1 MPPFRGRP
9 PWRAT
14 CPHQIIVEGQDDQM
28 AFDVL
33 AAALRARGENIAT
46 FDALSAES
54 QSKIPR
60 LLLEFTLDSSFLE
73 LAESITIVV
82 DADDAPATAFAT
94 IQSACAEARLPVPDS
109 VGAWE
114 IGAFQGQDRRVR
126 IVVVPPLGNGALED
140 LVLAGIPEKTR
151 QCVEAYLE
159 CAADF
164 GTPKPKQRSKARIQ
178 ALAATRL
185 HDGYMHLGAALR
197 DGKLPLDHPAM
208 EPLRAI
214 LRSLWGTPAGR

>member
-1 MPPFRGRP
+1 MPPFRGKP

-14 CPHQIIVEGQDDQM
+14 CPHQLIVEGQDDQM

-33 AAALRARGENIAT
+33 AGALRVGGEHIAT
-46 FDALSAES
+46 FDAHSAES
-54 QSKIPR
+54 QSKIPQ
-60 LLLEFTLDSSFLE
+60 LVLEFTLDSSFLE
-73 LAESITIVV
+73 LAESMTIVV
-82 DADDAPATAFAT
+82 DADDAPVAAFAK
-94 IQSACAEARLPVPDS
+94 IQSTCAQAGLPIPDS
-109 VGAWE
+109 VGTWKV
-114 IGAFQGQDRRVR
+114 GAFQGKDRRVR
-126 IVVVPPLGNGALED
+126 IEVVPPVGNGALED

-185 HDGYMHLGAALR
+185 HNGYMHLGAALR

-214 LRSLWGTPAGR
+214 LRSL